1 MNYITTQIFTDNRI
15 NIIADRLFY
24 YLDEKFTF
32 DFVKEKIVLSGYC
45 AAILQGAKVTPTA
58 SNVVFFCVN
67 LDIYNFLLL
76 EVSKILEPKICMKF
90 KERILL
96 DFEFVK
102 IEIWFQETEMDAI
115 NYKSSNVFIHA
126 LDKTPPKLI

>member
-1 MNYITTQIFTDNRI
+1 MNYIATQIFTDNRI

-32 DFVKEKIVLSGYC
+32 DFVKEKIVLSGHC
-45 AAILQGAKVTPTA
+45 AAILQEAEISPTA

-67 LDIYNFLLL
+67 SDIYNYLLL

-90 KERILL
+90 KQRILL
-96 DFEFVK
+96 DFDFVK
-102 IEIWFQETEMDAI
+102 IEIWFELTGMDAI
-115 NYKSSNVFIHA
+115 NYETSNVFIHT
-126 LDKTPPKLI
+126 LDKIPPILI

>member
-24 YLDEKFTF
+24 YLNEKFKF
-32 DFVKEKIVLSGYC
+32 AYVKENIVLSGHC
-45 AAILQGAKVTPTA
+45 SAILQEAEVSPTA
-58 SNVVFFCVN
+58 NNIVFFCV
-67 LDIYNFLLL
+67 DSQIYDFLLL

>member
-15 NIIADRLFY
+15 NILADRLFY
-24 YLDEKFTF
+24 YLDDKFTF
-32 DFVKEKIVLSGYC
+32 DFVKEKIVLSGHC

-58 SNVVFFCVN
+58 SNVVFFCIN
-67 LDIYNFLLL
+67 SEIYDFLLL

-96 DFEFVK
+96 DFEYVK
-102 IEIWFQETEMDAI
+102 IEIWFQETGMDAI
-115 NYKSSNVFIHA
+115 NYNSTDVYIHR
-126 LDKTPPKLI
+126 LEKIPPILL

>member
-1 MNYITTQIFTDNRI
+1 MNYIATQIFADNRI
-15 NIIADRLFY
+15 NIIADRMFY
-24 YLDEKFTF
+24 YLNEKFTF
-32 DFVKEKIVLSGYC
+32 DFVKEKIVLSGHC
-45 AAILQGAKVTPTA
+45 AAILQKVKISPTA

-76 EVSKILEPKICMKF
+76 EIGKILEPKICMKF

>member
-32 DFVKEKIVLSGYC
+32 DFVKEKIVLSGHC

-58 SNVVFFCVN
+58 SNVVFFCIN
-67 LDIYNFLLL
+67 SEIYDFLLL

-102 IEIWFQETEMDAI
+102 IEIWFDKTGMDAI
-115 NYKSSNVFIHA
+115 NYESSDVFIHRLA
-126 LDKTPPKLI
+126 KIPPILL

>member
-32 DFVKEKIVLSGYC
+32 DFVKEKIVLSGHC

-67 LDIYNFLLL
+67 SEIYDFLLL

-102 IEIWFQETEMDAI
+102 IEIWFDKTGMDAI
-115 NYKSSNVFIHA
+115 NYESSDVFIHRLA
-126 LDKTPPKLI
+126 KIPPILL

>member
-1 MNYITTQIFTDNRI
+1 MRATIW
-15 NIIADRLFY
+15 
-24 YLDEKFTF
+24 
-32 DFVKEKIVLSGYC
+32 
-45 AAILQGAKVTPTA
+45 A

-67 LDIYNFLLL
+67 SEIYDFLLL

-102 IEIWFQETEMDAI
+102 IEIWFDKTGMDAI
-115 NYKSSNVFIHA
+115 NYESSDVFIHRLA
-126 LDKTPPKLI
+126 KIPPILI

>member
-24 YLDEKFTF
+24 CLDDKFTF
-32 DFVKEKIVLSGYC
+32 DFVKEKIVLSGHC
-45 AAILQGAKVTPTA
+45 AAILQEAKVSPTA

-67 LDIYNFLLL
+67 SEIYNFLLL

-96 DFEFVK
+96 DFEYVK
-102 IEIWFQETEMDAI
+102 IEIWFQETGMDAI
-115 NYKSSNVFIHA
+115 NYNSTDVYIHRI
-126 LDKTPPKLI
+126 KKIPQILI

>member
-32 DFVKEKIVLSGYC
+32 DFVKEKIVLSGHC

-102 IEIWFQETEMDAI
+102 IEIWFQETGMGAI

>member
-1 MNYITTQIFTDNRI
+1 MNYITDQIFEDNRI
-15 NIIADRLFY
+15 NILADRLFY

-32 DFVKEKIVLSGYC
+32 DFVKEKIVLSGHC
-45 AAILQGAKVTPTA
+45 AAILQGVKVTPTA

-67 LDIYNFLLL
+67 LEVYNFLLL
-76 EVSKILEPKICMKF
+76 EIGKILEPKICMKF

>member
-24 YLDEKFTF
+24 YLDEKYTF
-32 DFVKEKIVLSGYC
+32 DFVKEKIVLSGHC
-45 AAILQGAKVTPTA
+45 AAILQEAEVSLTA

-67 LDIYNFLLL
+67 SEIYNFLLL

-102 IEIWFQETEMDAI
+102 IEIWYQETGMDAI
-115 NYKSSNVFIHA
+115 NYDSSNVFIHA
-126 LDKTPPKLI
+126 LDKIPPILI

>member
-32 DFVKEKIVLSGYC
+32 DFVKEKIVLSGHC

-58 SNVVFFCVN
+58 SNVVFFCIN
-67 LDIYNFLLL
+67 SEIYDFLLL

-102 IEIWFQETEMDAI
+102 IEIWFDKTGMDAI
-115 NYKSSNVFIHA
+115 NYESSDVFIHRLA
-126 LDKTPPKLI
+126 KIPPILI

>member
-1 MNYITTQIFTDNRI
+1 MNYITTQIFEDNRI

-32 DFVKEKIVLSGYC
+32 DFVKEKIVLSGHC
-45 AAILQGAKVTPTA
+45 SAILQKAKVTPTA

-102 IEIWFQETEMDAI
+102 IEIWFQETGMDAI
-115 NYKSSNVFIHA
+115 NYDGSDVFIHRLA
-126 LDKTPPKLI
+126 KIPPILI

>member
-1 MNYITTQIFTDNRI
+1 MNYITTQIFADNRI

-32 DFVKEKIVLSGYC
+32 DFVKEKIVLSGHC
-45 AAILQGAKVTPTA
+45 AAILQEAKVSTTA

-67 LDIYNFLLL
+67 SEIYDFLLL

-102 IEIWFQETEMDAI
+102 IEIWFDKTGMDAI
-115 NYKSSNVFIHA
+115 NYESSDVFIHRLA
-126 LDKTPPKLI
+126 KIPPILI

>member
-1 MNYITTQIFTDNRI
+1 MNYITNQIFTDNRI

-24 YLDEKFTF
+24 YLDDKFTF
-32 DFVKEKIVLSGYC
+32 DFVKEKIVLSGHC

-58 SNVVFFCVN
+58 SNIVFFCV
-67 LDIYNFLLL
+67 DSQIYDFLLL
-76 EVSKILEPKICMKF
+76 EVSKILKPKICMKF

-102 IEIWFQETEMDAI
+102 IEIWFQLTGMDAI
-115 NYKSSNVFIHA
+115 NYESTNVYIHR
-126 LDKTPPKLI
+126 LEKIPPILL

>member
-32 DFVKEKIVLSGYC
+32 DFVKEKIILSGHC
-45 AAILQGAKVTPTA
+45 TAILQKVKVTPTA
-58 SNVVFFCVN
+58 SNVVFFCIN
-67 LDIYNFLLL
+67 LEIYNFLLL
-76 EVSKILEPKICMKF
+76 EIDKILEPKICMKF

-102 IEIWFQETEMDAI
+102 IEIWFDKTGMDAI
-115 NYKSSNVFIHA
+115 NYESSDVFIHRLA
-126 LDKTPPKLI
+126 KIPPILI

>member
-32 DFVKEKIVLSGYC
+32 DFVKEKIVLSGHC

-67 LDIYNFLLL
+67 LEVYNFLLL
-76 EVSKILEPKICMKF
+76 EIGKILEPKICMKF

-102 IEIWFQETEMDAI
+102 IEIWFQETGMDAI
-115 NYKSSNVFIHA
+115 NYEASNVFIHA
-126 LDKTPPKLI
+126 LDKIPPILI

>member
-32 DFVKEKIVLSGYC
+32 DFVKEKIVLSGHC
-45 AAILQGAKVTPTA
+45 SAILQDPEISPTA
-58 SNVVFFCVN
+58 TNVVFFCVN
-67 LDIYNFLLL
+67 SDIYNFLLL

-102 IEIWFQETEMDAI
+102 IEIWFKLTGMDAI
-115 NYKSSNVFIHA
+115 NYENSNVFIHT
-126 LDKTPPKLI
+126 LSKIPPILL

>member
-32 DFVKEKIVLSGYC
+32 DFVKEKIVLSGHC
-45 AAILQGAKVTPTA
+45 AAILQGAKVSPTA

-67 LDIYNFLLL
+67 LEVYKFLLL
-76 EVSKILEPKICMKF
+76 EIGKILEPKICMKF

-102 IEIWFQETEMDAI
+102 IEIWFDKTGMDAI
-115 NYKSSNVFIHA
+115 NYESSDVFIHRLA
-126 LDKTPPKLI
+126 KIPPILI

>member
-1 MNYITTQIFTDNRI
+1 MNYIATQIFTDNRI

-24 YLDEKFTF
+24 YLDEEFKF
-32 DFVKEKIVLSGYC
+32 DFLKEKIVLSGHC
-45 AAILQGAKVTPTA
+45 AAILQDAEISPTA

-67 LDIYNFLLL
+67 SDIYNYLLL

-102 IEIWFQETEMDAI
+102 IEIWFIETGMDAI
-115 NYKSSNVFIHA
+115 NYEASDVYIHSLA
-126 LDKTPPKLI
+126 KIPPILL

>member
-32 DFVKEKIVLSGYC
+32 DFVKEKIVLSGHC

-58 SNVVFFCVN
+58 TNVVFFCVN
-67 LDIYNFLLL
+67 SEIYSFLLL
-76 EVSKILEPKICMKF
+76 EVSKILAPKICMKF

-96 DFEFVK
+96 DFDFVK
-102 IEIWFQETEMDAI
+102 IEIWFQETGMDAI
-115 NYKSSNVFIHA
+115 NFEDSDVFIHRLA
-126 LDKTPPKLI
+126 KIPPILI

>member
-32 DFVKEKIVLSGYC
+32 DFVKEKIVLSGHC
-45 AAILQGAKVTPTA
+45 AAILQEAKVSPTA

-67 LDIYNFLLL
+67 LEVYKFLLL
-76 EVSKILEPKICMKF
+76 EIGKFLEPKICMKF

-102 IEIWFQETEMDAI
+102 IEIWFDETGMAAI
-115 NYKSSNVFIHA
+115 NYDGSDVFIHVLA
-126 LDKTPPKLI
+126 KIPPILL

>member
-15 NIIADRLFY
+15 NILADRLFY

-32 DFVKEKIVLSGYC
+32 DFVKEKIVLSGHC
-45 AAILQGAKVTPTA
+45 AAILQEAKVSTTA

-67 LDIYNFLLL
+67 SEIYDFLLL
-76 EVSKILEPKICMKF
+76 EVSKILKPKICMKF

-102 IEIWFQETEMDAI
+102 IEIWFQLTGMDAI
-115 NYKSSNVFIHA
+115 NYESTNVYIHR
-126 LDKTPPKLI
+126 LEKIPPILI

>member
-32 DFVKEKIVLSGYC
+32 DFVKEKIVLSGHC
-45 AAILQGAKVTPTA
+45 AAILQKVKISPTA

-102 IEIWFQETEMDAI
+102 IEIWYQEKGMDAI
-115 NYKSSNVFIHA
+115 NYESSNVFIHA
-126 LDKTPPKLI
+126 LDKITPILI